1 VKHEIRD
8 VKNVTISLDDELA
21 RWARVAAA
29 KQELSLSAYLAALL
43 RERMDRD
50 SEYEV
55 VAMRRSLAHAPL
67 PLGWRKRV
75 RSRDEIHG
83 RPRIC
88 R

>member
-1 VKHEIRD
+1 

-50 SEYEV
+50 SDYE
-55 VAMRRSLAHAPL
+55 VAMRRSLARAPL
-67 PLGWRKRV
+67 PLAWRKRV
-75 RSRDEIHG
+75 RSRDEIHE
-83 RPRIC
+83 RPRI
-88 R
+88 RR

>member
-1 VKHEIRD
+1 MR
-8 VKNVTISLDDELA
+8 NVTLSLDDELA

-50 SEYEV
+50 SDYE
-55 VAMRRSLAHAPL
+55 VAMRRSLARVPL

-75 RSRDEIHG
+75 RSRDEIHE
-83 RPRIC
+83 RPRI
-88 R
+88 RR